1 MLTAHGVTHPGHV
14 RKANED
20 KVFWD
25 IELGLF
31 IVADGMGGHNAGEV
45 ASELATESVVSFMR
59 RTEQGD
65 DVTWPYG
72 IDRNLSFHANRLVT
86 AIKLANRRVFRTAED
101 RDELSGMGTTIVA
114 GFVDGPLFV
123 FAGVGDSRIYAWRDG
138 ALTQLTTDDS
148 WVATLQGS
156 GDLPPGAR
164 HPMRHVLTSV
174 VGARDSL
181 DVQVLERE
189 LVDGDVLMFCSDGVH
204 GEVTDEQM
212 ATILGANEDPES
224 AASALVSAVLDG
236 RARDNVTALVVK
248 YTA

>member
-20 KVFWD
+20 KVVWD
-25 IELGLF
+25 LDLGLF

-45 ASELATESVVSFMR
+45 ASELAAESVLSFMR
-59 RTEQGD
+59 RTQQGD

-86 AIKLANRRVFRTAED
+86 AIKLANRRVFRTAEA

-114 GFVDGPLFV
+114 GFIEGPLFV
-123 FAGVGDSRIYAWRDG
+123 FAGVGDSRIYAWRKG
-138 ALTQLTTDDS
+138 ELTQLTTDDS
-148 WVATLQGS
+148 WVATLQGT
-156 GDLPPGAR
+156 GDLPPGAH

-174 VGARDSL
+174 VGARDTL

-189 LVDGDVLMFCSDGVH
+189 LLDGDMLMFCSDGVH
-204 GEVTDEQM
+204 GDLTDQQM
-212 ATILGANEDPES
+212 AAILSTNADPES
-224 AASALVSAVLDG
+224 AAAALVAAVLDG

-248 YTA
+248 YTT